1 MAALARSFGIPAGLA
16 ASFLTLA
23 LGASPA
29 HALDPPPAPSLA
41 GLGAD
46 VAVALREARR
56 IAGVVGVVSEVAAA
70 DAACTDFLE
79 GAASCR
85 VPPDDACRDA
95 LVAVFAKLRT
105 LRATLALRRAAA
117 ADASVSDLFDVASRV
132 ALARA
137 ALARGDCASIAPEGA
152 LASQMLLGPDGRTI
166 VVRPLVALRGGRRY
180 ALIARG
186 VPDDAHAALR
196 ASLAPRPD
204 GDGIVVP
211 HGAFTAPIAALLPD
225 DAGGIALVKV
235 DELVARLER
244 DADAVPGLGA
254 FSGVRVTLPEVV
266 APDRVGTLQLAF
278 APVNE
283 ARETETLGVY
293 RVLDARRGLLEDRA
307 RLASLPCVENP
318 AEPRDTRETLG
329 ARLPNVATL
338 LHGTYRSLA
347 VLGDA
352 SSGPL
357 GVPAA
362 AAKPVELPY
371 LLALPHDFGPSTPL
385 VIAVDGHAGSAARI
399 LGKHAGALT
408 ERGLAVMTVEQPRH
422 GERIEP
428 GVDFLDALDP
438 AALGRTMRQATVDV
452 LGAVDAATRCGL
464 ALPDGGRLRVP
475 EVRYLGYSLG
485 AMVGSI
491 ARSVEPRIATSVLAA
506 PGGDILG
513 WLLLRVSPAMAATYV
528 TCLGGAQEG
537 ESCIPTGQC
546 APPGV
551 CMVDPF
557 LDRLHWIVALPYEL
571 AAAPADPLSYVTHRT
586 GTSSDGRLLLITGGE
601 DAALHPALATRL
613 ADAYGMRPSGPHQRR
628 GPRSRLVQWPELGH
642 ELVDRPGVRAQ
653 IAAFLASDGRHVL
666 LANEPAATTAPGWY
680 QVYGASRK

>member
-1 MAALARSFGIPAGLA
+1 M
-16 ASFLTLA
+16 
-23 LGASPA
+23 
-29 HALDPPPAPSLA
+29 
-41 GLGAD
+41 
-46 VAVALREARR
+46 VALREARR
-56 IAGVVGVVSEVAAA
+56 IAGIVGAVPQVAAA
-70 DAACTDFLE
+70 DAACKEFLDDA
-79 GAASCR
+79 GACR
-85 VPPDDACRDA
+85 IPADDACGAA
-95 LVAVFAKLRT
+95 LVAVFAKLRE
-105 LRATLALRRAAA
+105 LRATLSPRHAAA
-117 ADASVSDLFDVASRV
+117 ADASARYVFDVASRV

-137 ALARGDCASIAPEGA
+137 ALGRGACTQIAPDGA
-152 LASQMLLGPDGRTI
+152 VATQMLLGADGRTI
-166 VVRPLVALRGGRRY
+166 LVRPLAALRGGRRY
-180 ALIARG
+180 AVIARG
-186 VPDDAHAALR
+186 LPEAALTELR
-196 ASLAPRPD
+196 GSLVPRPE

-211 HGAFTAPIAALLPD
+211 PGSFTAPIATLLPG
-225 DAGGIALVKV
+225 DAGGISDAKLT
-235 DELVARLER
+235 DLVARLER

-254 FSGVRVTLPEVV
+254 FSGVRVTLSEPVRAEQ
-266 APDRVGTLQLAF
+266 VGTLQLAF

-283 ARETETLGVY
+283 ARETETLAVY

-307 RLASLPCVENP
+307 RLASLGCVTTP
-318 AEPRDTRETLG
+318 AETRDTRETLG

-347 VLGDA
+347 VQGDA

-357 GVPAA
+357 GIPASA
-362 AAKPVELPY
+362 ARPIELPY
-371 LLALPHDFGPSTPL
+371 LLALPHDFGPTTPL

-399 LGKHAGALT
+399 LGKHAGPLT

-428 GVDFLDALDP
+428 GVDYLDALDP
-438 AALGRTMRQATVDV
+438 AALGRIMRQATVDV
-452 LGAVDAATRCGL
+452 LAAVEAATRCGL
-464 ALPDGGRLRVP
+464 ALPGGGTLRVP
-475 EVRYLGYSLG
+475 QVRYLGYSLG

-491 ARSVEPRIATSVLAA
+491 VRSVEPRIGTAVLAA

-513 WLLLRVSPAMAATYV
+513 WLLLRVSPALGATYV

-546 APPGV
+546 TPPGV

-613 ADAYGMRPSGPHQRR
+613 ADAYGMRPSAPHQRR
-628 GPRSRLVQWPELGH
+628 GPRARLVQWPELGH

-653 IAAFLASDGRHVL
+653 IATFLASDGRRVPL
-666 LANEPAATTAPGWY
+666 SNEPAATTAPGWY

>member
-1 MAALARSFGIPAGLA
+1 M
-16 ASFLTLA
+16 
-23 LGASPA
+23 
-29 HALDPPPAPSLA
+29 
-41 GLGAD
+41 
-46 VAVALREARR
+46 ALREARR
-56 IAGVVGVVSEVAAA
+56 IAGVVGVVAEVAAA
-70 DAACTDFLE
+70 DAACKDFLD
-79 GAASCR
+79 GAAACR
-85 VPPDDACRDA
+85 VPADDGCRDA
-95 LVAVFAKLRT
+95 LVAVFAKLRG
-105 LRATLALRRAAA
+105 LRATLEPRRGAA
-117 ADASVSDLFDVASRV
+117 ADASATDLFDVASRV

-137 ALARGDCASIAPEGA
+137 AVARGDCADVAPDGA
-152 LASQMLLGPDGRTI
+152 LASQMLLGPDGKTI

-180 ALIARG
+180 ALVARG
-186 VPDDAHAALR
+186 VPDGAHDALR
-196 ASLAPRPD
+196 ASLVPRPD
-204 GDGIVVP
+204 GDGIAVP
-211 HGAFTAPIAALLPD
+211 AGAFTAPIAALLPD
-225 DAGGIALVKV
+225 DAGGISDAKLA
-235 DELVARLER
+235 ELVARLER

-266 APDRVGTLQLAF
+266 TPDRVGTLQLAF
-278 APVNE
+278 APVSE
-283 ARETETLGVY
+283 ARESETLAVY

-307 RLASLPCVENP
+307 RLASLPCVATP
-318 AEPRDTRETLG
+318 AAPRDTKATLG
-329 ARLPNVATL
+329 ARLPNVAAL
-338 LHGTYRSLA
+338 VHGVYRSLD

-362 AAKPVELPY
+362 AAEPVERPY

-385 VIAVDGHAGSAARI
+385 VIAVDGHAGSATRI

-422 GERIEP
+422 GERAEP
-428 GVDFLDALDP
+428 GADFLDALDP
-438 AALGRTMRQATVDV
+438 AALGRMMRQATVDV
-452 LGAVDAATRCGL
+452 LGAVEAATRCGL
-464 ALPDGGRLRVP
+464 ALPSGKQLRVP

-485 AMVGSI
+485 AMVGAI
-491 ARSVEPRIATSVLAA
+491 ARSVEPRVGTAVLAA

-513 WLLLRVSPAMAATYV
+513 WLLLRVSPAMGATYV

-546 APPGV
+546 TPPGV

-557 LDRLHWIVALPYEL
+557 LDRLHWIVALPYEI

-586 GTSSDGRLLLITGGE
+586 GTSSSGRVLLVTGGE

-613 ADAYGMRPSGPHQRR
+613 ADAYGMRPSGTPHQRR

-653 IAAFLASDGRHVL
+653 IAQFLASDGRRVQ
-666 LANEPAATTAPGWY
+666 LATEPAATTAPAWY